1 MIKKEQLKFLL
12 AGMIG
17 LMLFVSSC
25 TKNFSSINYPWQGS
39 PNANVSQL
47 YVGFISNMALGGLQ
61 VGYNSW
67 VYPITQQGVVYTRAD
82 YAYGSDG
89 DADWSNF
96 YHNLANYNSMF
107 TLIATYPDTSIY
119 TNVKAM
125 MKTLRAYHA
134 LKLSNEF
141 GDMPFSDAGKAVYYG
156 TDNFTPA
163 YDKQQSIYLQCLS
176 DLEWAVNN
184 FSATDASQYKLG
196 NEDFVLQNNIGQWI
210 EFANSLRLRTAVTM
224 YAKDPTDAGPQIADA
239 LTKPLLD
246 ADNTNVGLYP
256 ASIPNMD
263 LSARQ
268 YSFGTEC
275 RLRMGTTMW
284 EWMSS
289 TNAQDGS
296 GIFDPRCTMF
306 FEPNNDTLW
315 NPFPQNPTAS
325 TPAEGGDPYN
335 YSIRTADWANKNG
348 NGTPPTQNL
357 YADFNFYWSA
367 DVTIPDL
374 FLTAAQVHFLKAE
387 VYALGLGVTASPA
400 TAQTEY
406 NAGVTSSVT
415 FWTTEGM
422 NSPVWAVDRPTVPS
436 ATQIQTMLSNPI
448 VQFDV
453 VNPSTHGLQQI
464 YAQEWID
471 LFRQPW
477 EAWTLLRRT
486 GGMTPMDPNN
496 AGYYTSTYGGYQR
509 YQYPSSEQTYNEANW
524 MAETGGHDSV
534 ATKIWVAQ

>member
-1 MIKKEQLKFLL
+1 
-12 AGMIG
+12 
-17 LMLFVSSC
+17 
-25 TKNFSSINYPWQGS
+25 
-39 PNANVSQL
+39 
-47 YVGFISNMALGGLQ
+47 MALGGLE

-82 YAYGSDG
+82 YSYGSDG

-96 YHNLANYNSMF
+96 YHNMANYNAMF
-107 TLIATYPDTSIY
+107 TLISSLPDTAAY

-134 LKLSNEF
+134 LKLSNQF
-141 GDMPFSDAGKAVYYG
+141 GDMPFSDAGKAIYYG
-156 TDNFTPA
+156 AGNFTPK
-163 YDKQQSIYLQCLS
+163 YDKQQSIYQACLA
-176 DLEWAVNN
+176 DLTWAVDN
-184 FSATDASQYKLG
+184 FNATDATQFSLG
-196 NEDFVLQNNIGQWI
+196 NQDYVLQNNIPQWI

-224 YAKDPTDAGPQIADA
+224 YAKDAADAGPVIADA

-246 ADNTNVGLYP
+246 ADNTNVGFYP
-256 ASIPNMD
+256 ASIANMD

-284 EWMSS
+284 QWMSS
-289 TNAQDGS
+289 TNATDGS

-306 FEPNNDTLW
+306 FEPNDAGQW
-315 NPFPQNPTAS
+315 VPFPQNPTAS

-335 YSIRTADWANKNG
+335 FVNRTNDWTDKNG
-348 NGTPPTQNL
+348 NGSTVNL
-357 YADFNFYWSA
+357 YANFNFYWSA

-374 FLTAAQVHFLKAE
+374 FMTAAQVHFLKAE
-387 VYALGLGVTASPA
+387 AYDLGLGVSANTG

-406 NAGVTSSVT
+406 NAGVSASVT
-415 FWTTEGM
+415 FWTTQGA
-422 NSPVWAVDRPTVPS
+422 NSPVWVVDRPTV
-436 ATQIQTMLSNPI
+436 ATAGQISTMLTNPV
-448 VQFDV
+448 VQFDAA
-453 VNPSTHGLQQI
+453 NATTHGLQQI
-464 YAQEWID
+464 YGQEWID

-486 GGMTPMDPNN
+486 GGLTPMDANN
-496 AGYYTSTYGGYQR
+496 ASYYTNTYGGYQR

-524 MAETGGHDSV
+524 IAETGGHDSI
-534 ATKIWVAQ
+534 ATKIWITK